1 MPGLELDVI
10 SNSTTS
16 QPNNLTDPRPL
27 GTPAVEQYQLFHR
40 LPLEGTHVQSKA
52 RYRGPM
58 AKIQGLEDLL
68 AALNAGETIPGGSP
82 HHAAMLAASQESLR
96 VTATLNGRYNSP
108 AEVRTLMSE
117 LTGCQVPDSFQLF
130 PPFSADFGK
139 NISFGEDVFVNSGC
153 RFQDQGGID
162 IGDGSLIGHNA
173 VITTLNHD
181 LLPSRRADM
190 HPARVVIG
198 RGVWFGANVT
208 VLPGVSI
215 GDGAVVGA
223 GAVVTKDVP
232 AGAVVVGVPAKQV
245 GTAPEG

>member
-1 MPGLELDVI
+1 MATIDGLEEL
-10 SNSTTS
+10 
-16 QPNNLTDPRPL
+16 LT
-27 GTPAVEQYQLFHR
+27 
-40 LPLEGTHVQSKA
+40 
-52 RYRGPM
+52 
-58 AKIQGLEDLL
+58 
-68 AALNAGETIPGGSP
+68 ALNAGESIPGGSP
-82 HHAAMLAASQESLR
+82 HHAAMHAASQEALR
-96 VTATLNGRYNSP
+96 ITAELNGQYHSP
-108 AEVRTLMSE
+108 DEVRSLMSE
-117 LTGCQVPDSFQLF
+117 LTGSQVPQSFTLF

-139 NISFGEDVFVNSGC
+139 NIRFGENVFLNSGC

-162 IGDGSLIGHNA
+162 IGADSLIGHNA

-181 LLPSRRADM
+181 MLPSRRADM

-198 RGVWFGANVT
+198 EGVWFGANVT

-245 GTAPEG
+245 GTVPKG

>member
-1 MPGLELDVI
+1 MTE
-10 SNSTTS
+10 
-16 QPNNLTDPRPL
+16 
-27 GTPAVEQYQLFHR
+27 
-40 LPLEGTHVQSKA
+40 
-52 RYRGPM
+52 
-58 AKIQGLEDLL
+58 IQGLDALL
-68 AALNAGETIPGGSP
+68 TALNAGETIPGGSP
-82 HHAAMLAASQESLR
+82 HHKAMHAASQESLR
-96 VTATLNGRYNSP
+96 ITAELNGRYHSP
-108 AEVRTLMSE
+108 AEVRNLMSE
-117 LTGCQVPDSFQLF
+117 LTGRQVPASFQLF

-139 NISFGEDVFVNSGC
+139 NIHFGQDVFVNSGC
-153 RFQDQGGID
+153 RFQDQGGIE

-173 VITTLNHD
+173 VFTTLNHD

-208 VLPGVSI
+208 VLPGVRI

-245 GTAPEG
+245 GTVPEG